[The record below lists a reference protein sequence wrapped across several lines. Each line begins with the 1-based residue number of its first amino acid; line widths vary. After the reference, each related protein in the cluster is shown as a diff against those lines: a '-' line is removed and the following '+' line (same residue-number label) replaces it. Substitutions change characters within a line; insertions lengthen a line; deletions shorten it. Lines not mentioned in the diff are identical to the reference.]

1 MSGSPEPIRGSCLCR
16 AVTFTI
22 APPVL
27 GMGHCH
33 CSLCRRAH
41 GTAFS
46 TYCRIATDGLVLL
59 SGADAVQDFVSSATA
74 VRQFCGRCGSKLF
87 YRLQARSDTI
97 WVAAGALDDDPG
109 VRATYHIFVADKA
122 AWYDIPD
129 ALPRY
134 AGFPPGDGH

>member
-1 MSGSPEPIRGSCLCR
+1 MNALPEPIRGSCLCR

-27 GMGHCH
+27 SMGHCH
-33 CSLCRRAH
+33 CGLCRRAH

-46 TYCRIATDGLVLL
+46 TYCQVAAASLTLL
-59 SGADAVQDFVSSATA
+59 SGAEAVQDFVSSATA
-74 VRQFCGRCGSKLF
+74 VRQFCRQCGSKLF
-87 YRLQARSDTI
+87 YRLRAPADTV

-109 VRATYHIFVADKA
+109 ARPGYHLFVADKA
-122 AWYDIPD
+122 GWYDIPD

>member
-1 MSGSPEPIRGSCLCR
+1 MNALADLIRGSCLCR

-46 TYCRIATDGLVLL
+46 TYCQLAADGLVIQ

-74 VRQFCGRCGSKLF
+74 VRQFCRHCGSKLF
-87 YRLQARSDTI
+87 YRLHARTDMV

-109 VRATYHIFVADKA
+109 VRPACHIFVADKA
-122 AWYDIPD
+122 AWYDIAD

-134 AGFPPGDGH
+134 AEFPPGDGH